1 VSNERRLF
9 LVAIVA
15 GTLLRILQTATSLGS
30 LDAMLWYRF
39 AELLDR
45 VGVLGAYEETK
56 LMNHPPLVLAIAR
69 VTNRIG
75 VALGLEFQDSFRLLQ
90 IAADVVTAFVLVR
103 IVQRMQVAPYAP
115 LLFFLSPAV
124 LFISAFHCNSDPL
137 MMMFLVL
144 AAAAALEERPVI
156 AGLALACAVGIKIV
170 PLLVGPLFLIAL
182 RGKRARLQFLGACV
196 AGAAVIFGPAL
207 VVSGSTFVQQV
218 FGYTG
223 FVRAW
228 GIPLLARVLQT
239 TMGVQVPLGWLPF
252 ALVAALAGLWWFSR
266 HAGTER
272 LPALIATSYLI
283 VLFLAPGFGVQYLY
297 WPLPFLAFALP
308 RAAAIAFH
316 AVASVYVFA
325 LYTVWSGGWPW
336 WYGDSA
342 GSAQTQELLA
352 KGGLVVWV
360 VVGVAAVVALY
371 VARGT
376 PPHPA
381 VGHPLPARRGERG
394 Y

>member
-9 LVAIVA
+9 IIAIVA

-39 AELLDR
+39 AEILHR
-45 VGVLGAYEETK
+45 VGVLGAYGETT
-56 LMNHPPLVLAIAR
+56 LMNHPPLALAIAR
-69 VTNRIG
+69 VTSRIG
-75 VALGLEFQDSFRLLQ
+75 IALGLEFQDSFRLVQ

-103 IVQRMQVAPYAP
+103 IVQRLRIAPYAP
-115 LLFFLSPAV
+115 LMFFLSPAV

-137 MMMFLVL
+137 MMMFVVI

-182 RGKRARLQFLGACV
+182 RGRRARLQFLGACI
-196 AGAAVIFGPAL
+196 AGAAIIFGPAL
-207 VVSGSTFVQQV
+207 VVNGWTFVQQV

-228 GIPLLARVLQT
+228 GIPLLAHVLQAT
-239 TMGVQVPLGWLPF
+239 TGVQVPLGWLPF
-252 ALVAALAGLWWFSR
+252 ALVFALAALWWFSR
-266 HAGTER
+266 SSEPER
-272 LPALIATSYLI
+272 LPALIATTYLI

-308 RAAAIAFH
+308 RRAALAFH
-316 AVASVYVFA
+316 VLVSVYLFA
-325 LYTVWSGGWPW
+325 LYTAWSGGWPW
-336 WYGDSA
+336 WFAEST
-342 GSAQTQELLA
+342 GSPRMAELLSQSS
-352 KGGLVVWV
+352 LVVWV
-360 VVGVAAVVALY
+360 AIGVAAIVAVRY
-371 VARGT
+371 G
-376 PPHPA
+376 
-381 VGHPLPARRGERG
+381 RRRRDPSLRSG
-394 Y
+394 

>member
-1 VSNERRLF
+1 MSNELRLF
-9 LVAIVA
+9 LIAIVA

-39 AELLDR
+39 AEILDR
-45 VGVLGAYEETK
+45 VGILGAYGETT

-75 VALGLEFQDSFRLLQ
+75 VAFGLEFQDTFRLLQ

-103 IVQRMQVAPYAP
+103 IVGRLNVAPYAP
-115 LLFFLSPAV
+115 LMFFLSPAV

-137 MMMFLVL
+137 MMMFVVL
-144 AAAAALEERPVI
+144 AAAAAIEERPVL

-170 PLLVGPLFLIAL
+170 PLLIGPLFLFAF
-182 RGKRARLQFLGACV
+182 RGTRARLQFLGTCV

-207 VVSGSTFVQQV
+207 VVSGPTFVQQV

-228 GIPLLARVLQT
+228 GIPLLAHVLHAKT
-239 TMGVQVPLGWLPF
+239 GVQVPMGWLPF
-252 ALVAALAGLWWFSR
+252 ALVGALMAVWWLTRNSGAA
-266 HAGTER
+266 R
-272 LPALIATSYLI
+272 LPALIASTYLM

-316 AVASVYVFA
+316 AIVSVYVFA
-325 LYTVWSGGWPW
+325 LYTVWSQGWPW
-336 WYGDSA
+336 WFGDSA
-342 GSAQTQELLA
+342 GSVGAQEMLS
-352 KGGLVVWV
+352 KGGLALWV
-360 VVGVAAVVALY
+360 AIGVGAVVGLRRSRTTRDDV
-371 VARGT
+371 
-376 PPHPA
+376 
-381 VGHPLPARRGERG
+381 PLPSS
-394 Y
+394 

>member
-9 LVAIVA
+9 LIAIVA

-39 AELLDR
+39 AEILDR
-45 VGVLGAYEETK
+45 VGVLGAYSETT

-69 VTNRIG
+69 VANRIG
-75 VALGLEFQDSFRLLQ
+75 VACGLEFQDTFRLLQ
-90 IAADVVTAFVLVR
+90 IAADVVTACVLVR
-103 IVQRMQVAPYAP
+103 IVRRVNVAPYAP

-137 MMMFLVL
+137 MMMFVAL
-144 AAAAALEERPVI
+144 AAAAAIEERPVI

-170 PLLVGPLFLIAL
+170 PLLVGPLFLFAL
-182 RGKRARLQFLGACV
+182 RGKRARLQFLGACI
-196 AGAAVIFGPAL
+196 AGAGVIFVPAL
-207 VVSGSTFVQQV
+207 VVNGSTFVQQV

-228 GIPLLARVLQT
+228 GIPLLAHVIQAT
-239 TMGVQVPLGWLPF
+239 TGVQVPLGWLPF
-252 ALVAALAGLWWFSR
+252 ALVGALVALWWFNRSSD
-266 HAGTER
+266 ATR
-272 LPALIATSYLI
+272 LPALIATTYLI

-316 AVASVYVFA
+316 AVVSLYVFA
-325 LYTVWSGGWPW
+325 IYTVWSQGWPW
-336 WYGDSA
+336 WFADST
-342 GSAQTQELLA
+342 GSPQVREILS
-352 KGGLVVWV
+352 KSGLGLWV
-360 VVGVAAVVALY
+360 LIGVAAVVALRY
-371 VARGT
+371 G
-376 PPHPA
+376 
-381 VGHPLPARRGERG
+381 RRRPDPSLRSG
-394 Y
+394 

>member
-1 VSNERRLF
+1 MSNERRLF
-9 LVAIVA
+9 ILAIVT

-39 AELLDR
+39 AEILDR
-45 VGVLGAYEETK
+45 VGVLGAYGETT

-69 VTNRIG
+69 VTNGIG

-103 IVQRMQVAPYAP
+103 IVQRLQGAPYAP
-115 LLFFLSPAV
+115 LFFFLSPAV

-137 MMMFLVL
+137 MMMFVVL
-144 AAAAALEERPVI
+144 AAAAAIEERPVI

-170 PLLVGPLFLIAL
+170 PLLIGPLFLIVL
-182 RGKRARLQFLGACV
+182 RERRARLRFRGACV
-196 AGAAVIFGPAL
+196 AGATVIFGPAL
-207 VVSGSTFVQQV
+207 AVNGWPFVQQV

-228 GIPLLARVLQT
+228 GIPLLAHVLQAT
-239 TMGVQVPLGWLPF
+239 TGVQVPLGWLPF
-252 ALVAALAGLWWFSR
+252 ALVGALAVLWWFSR
-266 HAGTER
+266 NAATEQ
-272 LPALIATSYLI
+272 LPALIATTYLI

-297 WPLPFLAFALP
+297 WPLPFLVFALP
-308 RAAAIAFH
+308 RRAAFAFH
-316 AVASVYVFA
+316 ALVSVYVFA
-325 LYTVWSGGWPW
+325 LYTAWSGGWPW
-336 WYGDSA
+336 WFADSP
-342 GSAQTQELLA
+342 GSPQVAELLS
-352 KGGLVVWV
+352 KGSLVVWGV
-360 VVGVAAVVALY
+360 IGVAAVVALY

>member
-9 LVAIVA
+9 IFAIVA

-39 AELLDR
+39 AEILDR

-56 LMNHPPLVLAIAR
+56 LMNHPPLVLAIAQ

-75 VALGLEFQDSFRLLQ
+75 VAFGLEFQDAFRLLQ

-103 IVQRMQVAPYAP
+103 IVRRLQVAPYAP

-137 MMMFLVL
+137 MMMFVVI
-144 AAAAALEERPVI
+144 AAAAAIEERPVI

-170 PLLVGPLFLIAL
+170 PLLIGPLFLFAL

-196 AGAAVIFGPAL
+196 AAAAVIFVPAL
-207 VVSGSTFVQQV
+207 VVSGSTFVRQV

-228 GIPLLARVLQT
+228 GIPLLAHVLHAT
-239 TMGVQVPLGWLPF
+239 TGVQVPLGWLPF
-252 ALVAALAGLWWFSR
+252 ALVGALAALWWFRRNS
-266 HAGTER
+266 AASD
-272 LPALIATSYLI
+272 LPALIATTYLM

-297 WPLPFLAFALP
+297 WPLPFLALALP
-308 RAAAIAFH
+308 RWAAIAFH
-316 AVASVYVFA
+316 AVVSAYVFA
-325 LYTVWSGGWPW
+325 LYTMWSQGWPW

-342 GSAQTQELLA
+342 GSVEVQELLS
-352 KGGLVVWV
+352 KSGLALWV
-360 VVGVAAVVALY
+360 VIGLAAAVAL
-371 VARGT
+371 RT
-376 PPHPA
+376 TKRR
-381 VGHPLPARRGERG
+381 LPQLSS
-394 Y
+394 